1 MSTLKDD
8 VKKYIKKLNEKSLFS
23 TSHIV
28 LIDIVEKW
36 DGDKAKVMAEVDRQL
51 NR

>member
-8 VKKYIKKLNEKSLFS
+8 VKKYIKKLDEKTLFS

-36 DGDKAKVMAEVDRQL
+36 DGDKEKVMAEVHSQL